1 VHHTSRSRY
10 PPSSGKATLEEARLN
25 EELVLAAALDYAAAG
40 RPVFPLSWNRT
51 VIASCPACKPGGRCL
66 GQDRCRC
73 GVDTCHGFWAA
84 TTDAERITRWF
95 IQHPDWQLG
104 LRTGAPSGL
113 VVLDVDL
120 DKGGLN
126 SLIALQHAGLDISG
140 TAVQLSGSGQS
151 LHLLFAHPGVPVR
164 CSQGGTT
171 SGLGPGL
178 DVRGDGGYFVWV
190 PSRHP
195 STGARYELLGSLLDL
210 PVWPA
215 PRPLQGA
222 EVAAASPAGTSRP
235 QRLLPTA
242 DGRPCSAV
250 QEVLA
255 GWLTA
260 LSEEPHHG
268 DVLAPVLRLL
278 RLRQQGH
285 VGVAHALVQAEDA
298 FVQAMGTRR
307 SEAQAHE
314 EFQRSIQGAKGAMTA
329 PVEPKQHAAC
339 TCELS
344 RLRQQL
350 EAGEGLSTG
359 TARNT
364 EIKVLRHLLMR
375 AEQRRSWLIEGE
387 SQRTI
392 AVSIDIH
399 QPTVSKAL
407 TRLHT
412 AGVLIKMPSENTRN
426 SRNTRNSPGYLLRAA
441 KEVSIE
447 ETKTAGLPIDN
458 PARAAVHPLFGAG
471 GLGAGPADTFA
482 MLSELS
488 RPVLRGRLIRT
499 RQGSKA
505 SALLADPYLT
515 VRQIPRPE
523 PGQGLTV
530 AQLADQRGRSTSTL
544 RNHLKVLRRVG
555 LAFQVEG
562 RWWRTRF
569 DPEAV
574 VAELQIN
581 DTAELKQLTYLRQRR
596 QWWEA
601 KAELVDSEDQPLF
614 VKVLE
619 EGHVA
624 FVDACTGVVAWR
636 DPQPEVHS
644 APDAPA

>member
-1 VHHTSRSRY
+1 VHNTSQSRY
-10 PPSSGKATLEEARLN
+10 PPARGQATLEEARLN
-25 EELVLAAALDYAAAG
+25 GELVLAAALDCAAG
-40 RPVFPLSWNRT
+40 GTPVFPLSWNRT
-51 VIASCPACKPGGRCL
+51 VIASCPTCKRGRGCA
-66 GQDRCRC
+66 GQNRCRC

-95 IQHPDWQLG
+95 TQHPDWQLG
-104 LRTGAPSGL
+104 VPTGARSGL

-120 DKGGLN
+120 DKGGLH
-126 SLIALQHAGLDISG
+126 SLIALQRAGLDISG
-140 TAVQLSGSGQS
+140 TAVQLSGSGLS
-151 LHLLFAHPGVPVR
+151 FHLIYSYPRLPVR
-164 CSQGGTT
+164 CSRGETA

-178 DVRGDGGYFVWV
+178 DVRGDGGYVVWT

-195 STGARYELLGSLLDL
+195 HTGARYELMGSLLDL
-210 PVWPA
+210 PVWPL
-215 PRPLQGA
+215 PRPVQGA
-222 EVAAASPAGTSRP
+222 EVAAASPASASEP
-235 QRLLPTA
+235 QRLLLAA

-250 QEVLA
+250 DALLSTF
-255 GWLTA
+255 LTA
-260 LSEEPHHG
+260 LSDAPHHG

-285 VGVAHALVQAEDA
+285 VGVATALVQAEDA
-298 FVQAMGTRR
+298 FVLAMGARR
-307 SEAQAHE
+307 AEAQARE
-314 EFQRSIQGAKGAMTA
+314 EFQRSIQGAMRVMTA
-329 PVEPKQHAAC
+329 PVEPMEHAAC
-339 TCELS
+339 ACELG

-375 AEQRRSWLIEGE
+375 AEQRHNWLVEGE

-412 AGVLIKMPSENTRN
+412 ANVLTKLPTEN
-426 SRNTRNSPGYLLRAA
+426 SRNSRNSPGYLLRAA

-499 RQGSKA
+499 RMISMALALMRTASSMMSRKA
-505 SALLADPYLT
+505 
-515 VRQIPRPE
+515 
-523 PGQGLTV
+523 
-530 AQLADQRGRSTSTL
+530 RSMS
-544 RNHLKVLRRVG
+544 VLR
-555 LAFQVEG
+555 L
-562 RWWRTRF
+562 
-569 DPEAV
+569 
-574 VAELQIN
+574 
-581 DTAELKQLTYLRQRR
+581 
-596 QWWEA
+596 
-601 KAELVDSEDQPLF
+601 
-614 VKVLE
+614 
-619 EGHVA
+619 
-624 FVDACTGVVAWR
+624 
-636 DPQPEVHS
+636 
-644 APDAPA
+644 